1 MLKREANRAMVM
13 ELGSSNGT
21 YLNGRRIRPDVEVA
35 LSYQDVIAL
44 GTLQIE
50 GLLHDM

>member
-21 YLNGRRIRPDVEVA
+21 YINGRRIHPNVEVA
-35 LSYQDVIAL
+35 LSHQDVIAL
-44 GTLQIE
+44 GTLQIQV
-50 GLLHDM
+50 LLHDV